1 MLLRH
6 PGHVEII
13 EVITIVLSILYSTA
27 VALSIVKSV
36 APMIRK
42 S

>member
-1 MLLRH
+1 MLPRH

-13 EVITIVLSILYSTA
+13 DVITMPLSILYSTA